1 MKVTLTIPEGMHDLT
16 IERYRQLQIALERE
30 TSEINKVCAAVSVL
44 CEVDE
49 WVVKGMS
56 KAQFTEVSR
65 DLEWATKPREDW
77 PLVPTCFIG
86 GKEYGIIPDL
96 TDITVGEFADL
107 DRLVQD
113 GKTFDNLEAV
123 MAILYRPVTERWN
136 DFYDIEPYDPK
147 PKDVEVMKGMRMNVA
162 LGAVV
167 FFWRIAEVL
176 ASDSAPYS
184 ERRKKAGLTR

>member
-16 IERYRQLQIALERE
+16 IERYRQLQTALERE

-65 DLEWATKPREDW
+65 DLEWATKPCEDW

-113 GKTFDNLEAV
+113 NQTFNNLEQI

-147 PKDVEVMKGMRMNVA
+147 PKDAEVMKGMKMNVA

-176 ASDSAPYS
+176 ASGSVPYS
-184 ERRKKAGLTR
+184 VKRGKGKLTP